1 MKWDVLVTCPN
12 MLLVLDD
19 YLSLMSELNLN
30 VFEADVTQQFDEKQ
44 LLEVIAQYDGVIA
57 GDDAFSAVVLEAGA
71 KGRLKVVSKWGV
83 GTDSIDMQAADRH
96 GIVVTNTPGLLGDEV
111 ADVALGYI
119 ILLARH
125 LHRIDQ
131 AVRRGEWFK
140 PTGHS
145 LFGKVLGI
153 VGAGSVG
160 QALTTRALALGMSVV
175 VSDPS
180 PAAQDQSSTL
190 GAQPMELDRLI
201 SSADYVVLAC
211 PLTVDTYH
219 MMDARRI
226 SLMRPNAAL
235 VNVSRGRLVDE
246 GALASALESD
256 EIRAAAL
263 EVFEDEPLGPES
275 PLCSFDQVILG
286 SHNSSNTDE
295 AVRRVTS
302 AAIHNLATAL
312 SQWQA
317 RT

>member
-57 GDDAFSAVVLEAGA
+57 GDDAFSEVVLEAGA

-263 EVFEDEPLGPES
+263 EVFEDEPLGPEN

-302 AAIHNLATAL
+302 AAIDNLATAL

>member
-1 MKWDVLVTCPN
+1 
-12 MLLVLDD
+12 
-19 YLSLMSELNLN
+19 MSELNLN

-57 GDDAFSAVVLEAGA
+57 GDDAFTAVVLEAGA

-263 EVFEDEPLGPES
+263 EVFEDEPLGPEN

-302 AAIHNLATAL
+302 AAIDNLATAL

>member
-1 MKWDVLVTCPN
+1 

-57 GDDAFSAVVLEAGA
+57 GDDAFSEVVLEAGA

-263 EVFEDEPLGPES
+263 EVFEDEPLGPEN

-302 AAIHNLATAL
+302 AAIDNLATAL

>member
-57 GDDAFSAVVLEAGA
+57 GDDAFTAVVLEAGA